1 VSLTNSLPDPDTGI
15 AFTAAGASCFYCGK
29 PTSDPSICW
38 SGFSGD
44 IYLHPACW
52 PRLATRLFRDL
63 HEVEKPDYY
72 QRRRE
77 GTEAT

>member
-1 VSLTNSLPDPDTGI
+1 VSLTSPVPDPISGI
-15 AFTAAGASCFYCGK
+15 AFTATGAPCFFCGEAL
-29 PTSDPSICW
+29 TDPALHW
-38 SGFSGD
+38 MGATAD

-72 QRRRE
+72 QRREGRE
-77 GTEAT
+77 AP